1 MCNYYKY
8 IRKYYKLLINIYI
21 CVIKFVLQL
30 IKLFVLYILYIL

>member
-21 CVIKFVLQL
+21 CVIKMLQL